1 MKIPKLDSKIS
12 AAYSPAFADRN
23 ILRAKLSHT
32 SASASTVNASGSLTA
47 IVEAVG
53 PVSPTAPNAFN
64 PAAIDQYS
72 SGAFSRYRIPFAYSV
87 T

>member
-1 MKIPKLDSKIS
+1 MILVKIKIPKLDSRIS
-12 AAYSPAFADRN
+12 AAYSPAVADRN

-32 SASASTVNASGSLTA
+32 SASASTANASGNLTA

-72 SGAFSRYRIPFAYSV
+72 SGAFSK
-87 T
+87 